1 MAYNSDFDD
10 VQDELH
16 RIGRENKNNR
26 NAIWVV
32 IPVMFVMHAVLLWV
46 VVWTMSWVFGSAT
59 AVIVVTCAAY
69 VSAVMGWAVYRVQQR
84 SDQMAVYATSVHDE
98 VLKVKEQ
105 TSSALRKL

>member
-1 MAYNSDFDD
+1 MTYNSDYDD

-16 RIGRENKNNR
+16 RIDRENKNNKI
-26 NAIWVV
+26 AVWVV

-59 AVIVVTCAAY
+59 AVIAVTCAAY
-69 VSAVMGWAVYRVQQR
+69 VSAVIGWAVFRVQQR
-84 SDQMAVYATSVHDE
+84 SDQMAIHATSVHDE

-105 TSSALRKL
+105 TSSAARKL